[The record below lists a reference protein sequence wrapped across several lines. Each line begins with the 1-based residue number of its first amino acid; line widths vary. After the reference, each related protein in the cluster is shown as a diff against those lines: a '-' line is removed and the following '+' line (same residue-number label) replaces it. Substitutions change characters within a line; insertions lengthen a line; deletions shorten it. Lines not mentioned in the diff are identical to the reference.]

1 MAPMINVKDLR
12 FEYKKLFRAKI
23 GINRKP
29 SYLVKEARKAKKY
42 LLLSSSISRYIVASM
57 VVRSKFSTI
66 GWFAKRTDCGSKA
79 AKKGTK
85 KANFLSNF
93 EDIK

>member
-1 MAPMINVKDLR
+1 MAPTITVKDLR